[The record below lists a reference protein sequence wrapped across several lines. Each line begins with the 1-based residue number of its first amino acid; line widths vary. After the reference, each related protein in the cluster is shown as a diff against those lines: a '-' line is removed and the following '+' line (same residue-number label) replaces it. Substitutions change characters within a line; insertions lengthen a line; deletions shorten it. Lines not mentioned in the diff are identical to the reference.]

1 MFLKLILLQGT
12 DAGNLNWKSQ
22 NNQQQHMHKATRPLG
37 PQQHGTQAIKAQT
50 SFTEQG
56 GDVLWK

>member
-1 MFLKLILLQGT
+1 
-12 DAGNLNWKSQ
+12 
-22 NNQQQHMHKATRPLG
+22 MHKATHPLG

-50 SFTEQG
+50 GFTEQG